1 MQMKDVTFEHVK
13 DFAIRELWQIKGE
26 ISPNTR
32 LAHDFGIAGL
42 DGLEFIEA
50 FSKEFNVKIDGFD
63 WVYYFGPE
71 ESVSLISLANYLYE
85 KVQGNEEVSCDLS
98 PITLGHLV
106 NYAKKGEW
114 FEPSTV
120 QNA

>member
-13 DFAIRELWQIKGE
+13 EFAIRELWQIKGE

-63 WVYYFGPE
+63 WGYYFGPE
-71 ESVSLISLANYLYE
+71 KGVSLISLAKYLYE
-85 KVQGNEEVSCDLS
+85 KVRGNEEVSCDLP

-106 NYAKKGEW
+106 NCAKKGEW
-114 FEPSTV
+114 FEPNTV